1 MKLITG
7 FALFWLSLSGSARGA
22 VLHVVG
28 DEPVP
33 MQALKRVLESG
44 GHQVTLFEQKEFAS
58 AGAQK
63 PAAILMYVHGLLEE
77 AVGKRLIAFT
87 REGGRLLILHH
98 GIASAK
104 NRSPYWMEFVGM
116 EILPKNAPE
125 YPWAVLDGVGFEMVN
140 LAPGHP
146 VTTQRVS
153 YPVTTSYV
161 RSEPQPQATE
171 QNLSSFVVPNTE
183 AYLNQR
189 FLPGHQRTLLFGM
202 KCKDPIGGAFYMQ
215 DTGGWVMRAG
225 KGWVFYLQPGHFG
238 RDFEVPQL
246 RQVLLNCLSWKAR

>member
-1 MKLITG
+1 MQ
-7 FALFWLSLSGSARGA
+7 FVAAFVFFWISMSGSARSA
-22 VLHVVG
+22 DLHVVG

-44 GHQVTLFEQKEFAS
+44 GHQVALFDQKEFAAS
-58 AGAQK
+58 NGQK
-63 PAAILMYVHGLLEE
+63 PAAILMYVHGELEE

-87 REGGRLLILHH
+87 REGGRLVILHH

-104 NRSPYWMEFVGM
+104 NKSPYWMEFVGM

-125 YPWAVLDGVGFEMVN
+125 YPWAVLYGVEFEMVN
-140 LAPGHP
+140 LAPAHP

-153 YPVTTSYV
+153 YAGTTAYS
-161 RSEPQPQATE
+161 RSVPPQSEE
-171 QNLSSFVVPNTE
+171 QKLSSFVVPNTE

-189 FLPGHQRTLLFGM
+189 FRPGPERTLLFGM
-202 KCKDPIGGAFYMQ
+202 KCKDPVGGAVYMQ

-246 RQVLLNCLSWKAR
+246 RQVLLNCLGWKGR

>member
-1 MKLITG
+1 MKLIQA
-7 FALFWLSLSGSARGA
+7 FVLFWLSMSGSARSA

-33 MQALKRVLESG
+33 MQALKRVLESD
-44 GHQVTLFEQKEFAS
+44 GHRVTLFEQKDFAV

-63 PAAILMYVHGLLEE
+63 PAAILMYVHGVLEE
-77 AVGKRLIAFT
+77 AVGKRLIVFT
-87 REGGRLLILHH
+87 REGGRLVILHH

-104 NRSPYWMEFVGM
+104 NKSPYWMEFVGM

-125 YPWAVLDGVGFEMVN
+125 YPWAVLYGVEFEMVN

-153 YPVTTSYV
+153 YPGTTTYSQSETQ
-161 RSEPQPQATE
+161 RSKEE
-171 QNLSSFVVPNTE
+171 KLSSFVVPNTE

-189 FLPGHQRTLLFGM
+189 FRPGHQRTLLFGM
-202 KCKDPIGGAFYMQ
+202 KCKDPIGGAVYMQ

>member
-1 MKLITG
+1 MKLVLA
-7 FALFWLSLSGSARGA
+7 FVLFYLSISDNARGA

-33 MQALKRVLESG
+33 MQTLKRVLESSA
-44 GHQVTLFEQKEFAS
+44 HQVTLFEQKDFAS
-58 AGAQK
+58 SGGQK
-63 PAAILMYVHGLLEE
+63 PAAILMYVHGELEE
-77 AVGKRLIAFT
+77 SVGKRLIAFT
-87 REGGRLLILHH
+87 REGGRLVILHH

-104 NRSPYWMEFVGM
+104 NKSPYWMEFVGM

-125 YPWAVLDGVGFEMVN
+125 YPWAVIYGVEFEMVN

-146 VTTQRVS
+146 VTTQHVS
-153 YPVTTSYV
+153 YTGTTAYS
-161 RSEPQPQATE
+161 RSEQQQSKE
-171 QNLSSFVVPNTE
+171 ENLASFVVPDTE
-183 AYLNQR
+183 AYLNQQFR
-189 FLPGHQRTLLFGM
+189 PGYQRTLLFGM
-202 KCKDPIGGAFYMQ
+202 KCKDPVGGAVYMQ

>member
-1 MKLITG
+1 MRFMTKLV
-7 FALFWLSLSGSARGA
+7 LLWLLTLCSARGA

-58 AGAQK
+58 SGGQK
-63 PAAILMYVHGLLEE
+63 PAAILMYVHGELEE
-77 AVGKRLIAFT
+77 SVGKRLIAFT

-104 NRSPYWMEFVGM
+104 INSPYWMEFVGI
-116 EILPKNAPE
+116 EILPRNAPE
-125 YPWAVLDGVGFEMVN
+125 YPWATLDGVDFEMVN

-146 VTTQRVS
+146 ITTQRVT
-153 YPVTTSYV
+153 YAGTTPYS
-161 RSEPQPQATE
+161 RSESPQSKE
-171 QNLSSFVVPNTE
+171 QHLSSFVVPNTE

-189 FLPGHQRTLLFGM
+189 FRPGHQQTLLFGM
-202 KCKDPIGGAFYMQ
+202 KCKDPVGGAVYMQ
-215 DTGGWVMRAG
+215 DTGGWLMRAG
-225 KGWVFYLQPGHFG
+225 RGWVFYLQPGHFG

-246 RQVLLNCLSWKAR
+246 RQVLLNCLSWKPR

>member
-1 MKLITG
+1 MKFITG
-7 FALFWLSLSGSARGA
+7 LVLLWLSMLCSARSA

-44 GHQVTLFEQKEFAS
+44 GHQVTLFEQKAFAS
-58 AGAQK
+58 SGALK
-63 PAAILMYVHGLLEE
+63 PAAILMYVHGELEE
-77 AVGKRLIAFT
+77 SVGKRLIAFA
-87 REGGRLLILHH
+87 REGGRLVILHH

-104 NRSPYWMEFVGM
+104 NKSPYWMEFVGM

-125 YPWAVLDGVGFEMVN
+125 YPWAVIYGVEFEMVN

-146 VTTQRVS
+146 VTTQHVN
-153 YPVTTSYV
+153 YTVNTTYS
-161 RSEPQPQATE
+161 RSEPPQNKE
-171 QNLSSFVVPNTE
+171 QKLSSFIVSDTE

-189 FLPGHQRTLLFGM
+189 FRPGHQRTLLFGM
-202 KCKDPIGGAFYMQ
+202 KCKDPVGGAVYMQ
-215 DTGGWVMRAG
+215 DTGGWVMKAG

-246 RQVLLNCLSWKAR
+246 RQVLLNCLSWKPR

>member
-1 MKLITG
+1 MK
-7 FALFWLSLSGSARGA
+7 FVAVFVLFWLSMPGSARCA
-22 VLHVVG
+22 VLDVVG

-33 MQALKRVLESG
+33 MQALKRVLESN
-44 GHQVTLFEQKEFAS
+44 GHQVTLFEQKEFAA

-63 PAAILMYVHGLLEE
+63 PAAILMYVHGLLDE
-77 AVGKRLIAFT
+77 AVGKRLIAFA
-87 REGGRLLILHH
+87 REGGRLVILHH

-104 NRSPYWMEFVGM
+104 NHSPFWMEFVGM

-125 YPWAVLDGVGFEMVN
+125 YPWATLYGVEFEMVN

-146 VTTQRVS
+146 ITTQG
-153 YPVTTSYV
+153 VTYAGTTTYS
-161 RSEPQPQATE
+161 RSEPPQSKE
-171 QNLSSFVVPNTE
+171 QNLASFVIPNTE

-202 KCKDPIGGAFYMQ
+202 KCKDPVGGAVYMQ
-215 DTGGWVMRAG
+215 DTGGWLMRVG

-238 RDFEVPQL
+238 RDFEVPQF

>member
-1 MKLITG
+1 MRLL
-7 FALFWLSLSGSARGA
+7 AALSLVWLLMSSNGQGA
-22 VLHVVG
+22 VLQVVG

-44 GHQVTLFEQKEFAS
+44 GHQVTLFDQKEFAS
-58 AGAQK
+58 SDSPR

-77 AVGKRLIAFT
+77 AVGTRLIAFT
-87 REGGRLLILHH
+87 REGGRLVILHH

-104 NRSPYWMEFVGM
+104 IKSPYWMDFVGM

-125 YPWAVLDGVGFEMVN
+125 YPWAVLYGVEFEMVN

-146 VTTQRVS
+146 ITTQRIS
-153 YPVTTSYV
+153 YPGTTNYL
-161 RSEPQPQATE
+161 RNEPTQGPE
-171 QNLSSFVVPNTE
+171 QKFSSFVVPDTE

-189 FLPGHQRTLLFGM
+189 FQPGHQRTWLFGM
-202 KCKDPIGGAFYMQ
+202 KCKDPIGGAVYMQ
-215 DTGGWVMRAG
+215 DTGGWMMRAG

>member
-1 MKLITG
+1 MRFITG
-7 FALFWLSLSGSARGA
+7 LVLLWLSMLCSARSA

-33 MQALKRVLESG
+33 MQALKGVLESG
-44 GHQVTLFEQKEFAS
+44 GHQVTLFEQKGFAS
-58 AGAQK
+58 SGTQK
-63 PAAILMYVHGLLEE
+63 PAAILMYVHGVLEE

-87 REGGRLLILHH
+87 RDGGRLLILHH

-104 NRSPYWMEFVGM
+104 NKSPYWMEFVGM

-125 YPWAVLDGVGFEMVN
+125 YPWAVLYGVEFEMVN

-146 VTTQRVS
+146 VTTQQVS
-153 YPVTTSYV
+153 YATNTSYV
-161 RSEPQPQATE
+161 RSELPQSKE
-171 QNLSSFVVPNTE
+171 QKLSSFVVPNTE

-189 FLPGHQRTLLFGM
+189 FRPGFQRTLLFGM
-202 KCKDPIGGAFYMQ
+202 KCKDPVGGAVYMQ

-246 RQVLLNCLSWKAR
+246 RQVLLNCLSWKPR

>member
-1 MKLITG
+1 MRFLTG
-7 FALFWLSLSGSARGA
+7 FALFWLSMFSSARSA

-33 MQALKRVLESG
+33 MQALKRVLESD
-44 GHQVTLFEQKEFAS
+44 GHQVTLFDQKEFAA

-63 PAAILMYVHGLLEE
+63 PAAILMYVHGVLEE
-77 AVGKRLIAFT
+77 SVGKRLIAFT
-87 REGGRLLILHH
+87 RDGGRLLVLHH

-104 NRSPYWMEFVGM
+104 NKSPYWMEFVGM

-125 YPWAVLDGVGFEMVN
+125 YPWAVLYGVEFEMVN

-146 VTTQRVS
+146 VTTQHVS
-153 YPVTTSYV
+153 YAGTTSYL
-161 RSEPQPQATE
+161 RSELPQSKE
-171 QNLSSFVVPNTE
+171 QKLSSFVVPNTE
-183 AYLNQR
+183 AYLNLR
-189 FLPGHQRTLLFGM
+189 FRPGHQRTVLFGM
-202 KCKDPIGGAFYMQ
+202 KCKDPVGGAVYMQ
-215 DTGGWVMRAG
+215 DTGGWLMRAG

>member
-1 MKLITG
+1 MTG
-7 FALFWLSLSGSARGA
+7 VGLFWLSMLCSARA
-22 VLHVVG
+22 AILHVVG

-33 MQALKRVLESG
+33 MHALKRVLESG
-44 GHQVTLFEQKEFAS
+44 GHQVTLFEQKEFALS
-58 AGAQK
+58 SSAQK
-63 PAAILMYVHGLLEE
+63 PAAILMYVHGVLEDV
-77 AVGKRLIAFT
+77 VGKRLIAFA
-87 REGGRLLILHH
+87 REGGRLVILHH

-104 NRSPYWMEFVGM
+104 NKSPYWMEFVGM

-125 YPWAVLDGVGFEMVN
+125 YPWAVLYGVDFEMVN

-146 VTTQRVS
+146 ITTLGVTNMG
-153 YPVTTSYV
+153 TTSYV
-161 RSEPQPQATE
+161 PGELPQSKE
-171 QNLSSFVVPNTE
+171 QKLSSFVVPDTE

-189 FLPGHQRTLLFGM
+189 FRPGFQRTLLFGM
-202 KCKDPIGGAFYMQ
+202 KCKDPVGGAVYMQ
-215 DTGGWVMRAG
+215 DTGGWLMRSG

>member
-1 MKLITG
+1 MKVITA
-7 FALFWLSLSGSARGA
+7 FLFIWLWMHGNAQSAA
-22 VLHVVG
+22 LHVVG
-28 DEPVP
+28 DEPIP

-44 GHQVTLFEQKEFAS
+44 GHQVTLFEQKELAS
-58 AGAQK
+58 SSGK
-63 PAAILMYVHGLLEE
+63 NPAAILMYVHGELEE
-77 AVGKRLIAFT
+77 SAGKRLIAFT
-87 REGGRLLILHH
+87 REGGRLVILHH

-104 NRSPYWMEFVGM
+104 NKSPYWMEFVGM

-125 YPWAVLDGVGFEMVN
+125 YPWAVIYGVEFEMVN

-146 VTTQRVS
+146 VTTQQVN
-153 YPVTTSYV
+153 YTGTTAYS
-161 RSEPQPQATE
+161 RSEPPQSKE
-171 QNLSSFVVPNTE
+171 ESLPSFVVPDTE

-189 FLPGHQRTLLFGM
+189 FRRGYQRTLLFGM
-202 KCKDPIGGAFYMQ
+202 RCKDPVGGAVYMQ

-225 KGWVFYLQPGHFG
+225 KGWMFYLQPGHFG

>member
-1 MKLITG
+1 MRFITG
-7 FALFWLSLSGSARGA
+7 LIFLWLSMLCGAQSA

-33 MQALKRVLESG
+33 MQALKSVLESG
-44 GHQVTLFEQKEFAS
+44 GHQVTLFEQNEFAS
-58 AGAQK
+58 SRGQK
-63 PAAILMYVHGLLEE
+63 PDAILMYVHGELEE
-77 AVGKRLIAFT
+77 SVGKRLIAFT
-87 REGGRLLILHH
+87 REGGRLVILHH

-104 NRSPYWMEFVGM
+104 NKSPYWMEFVGM

-125 YPWAVLDGVGFEMVN
+125 YPWAVIYGVEFEMVN
-140 LAPGHP
+140 LAQGHP
-146 VTTQRVS
+146 VTTQHVS
-153 YPVTTSYV
+153 YTGTTAYSQ
-161 RSEPQPQATE
+161 SELQQGKE
-171 QNLSSFVVPNTE
+171 RNLSSFVVPDTE

-189 FLPGHQRTLLFGM
+189 FRPGFQRTLLFGM
-202 KCKDPIGGAFYMQ
+202 KCKDPLGGAVYMQ

-246 RQVLLNCLSWKAR
+246 RQVLLNCLTWKAR

>member
-1 MKLITG
+1 MRFIAG
-7 FALFWLSLSGSARGA
+7 FVLFWLSMFSSAHSA

-44 GHQVTLFEQKEFAS
+44 GHQVTLFEQKEFAT

-63 PAAILMYVHGLLEE
+63 PAAILMYVHGMLEE
-77 AVGKRLIAFT
+77 SVGKRLIAFA
-87 REGGRLLILHH
+87 RDGGRLLILHH

-104 NRSPYWMEFVGM
+104 NKSPYWMEFVGM

-125 YPWAVLDGVGFEMVN
+125 YPWAVLYGVEFEMVN

-146 VTTQRVS
+146 VTTQH
-153 YPVTTSYV
+153 VTYAGATSYL
-161 RSEPQPQATE
+161 RSELPQSKE
-171 QNLSSFVVPNTE
+171 QKLSSFVVPNTE
-183 AYLNQR
+183 AYLNLR
-189 FLPGHQRTLLFGM
+189 SRSGHQRTLLFGM
-202 KCKDPIGGAFYMQ
+202 KCKDPIGGAVYMQ
-215 DTGGWVMRAG
+215 DTGGWLMRAG

>member
-1 MKLITG
+1 MKLITVCVV
-7 FALFWLSLSGSARGA
+7 FWLAMSGSARSA

-33 MQALKRVLESG
+33 MQTLKGVLESDS
-44 GHQVTLFEQKEFAS
+44 HQVALFDQKGFAS

-63 PAAILMYVHGLLEE
+63 PAAILMYVHGVLEE

-87 REGGRLLILHH
+87 REGGRLVILHH

-104 NRSPYWMEFVGM
+104 NQSPYWMEFVGM
-116 EILPKNAPE
+116 QILPKNAPE
-125 YPWAVLDGVGFEMVN
+125 YPWAVLYGVEFEMVN

-153 YPVTTSYV
+153 YPGITTYS
-161 RSEPQPQATE
+161 RSEPPQSKE
-171 QNLSSFVVPNTE
+171 QKLSSFVIPNTE
-183 AYLNQR
+183 AYLNLR
-189 FLPGHQRTLLFGM
+189 FRPGHQRTLLFGM
-202 KCKDPIGGAFYMQ
+202 KCKDPIGGADYMQ

-246 RQVLLNCLSWKAR
+246 RQVLLNCLSWKGR

>member
-1 MKLITG
+1 ML
-7 FALFWLSLSGSARGA
+7 AL
-22 VLHVVG
+22 
-28 DEPVP
+28 
-33 MQALKRVLESG
+33 QRVLESG
-44 GHQVTLFEQKEFAS
+44 GHQVTLFEQKEFAAVS
-58 AGAQK
+58 ARE
-63 PAAILMYVHGLLEE
+63 PFAILMYVHGELEE

-87 REGGRLLILHH
+87 RAGGRLVILHH

-104 NRSPYWMEFVGM
+104 NKSPYWMEFVGM

-125 YPWAVLDGVGFEMVN
+125 YPWAVLYGVEFEMVN

-146 VTTQRVS
+146 VTTQGVN
-153 YPVTTSYV
+153 YPGTTSYL
-161 RSEPQPQATE
+161 RSEPQRQVSE
-171 QNLSSFVVPNTE
+171 QRLASFGVPNTE

-189 FLPGHQRTLLFGM
+189 FLPGHRRTWLFGM
-202 KCKDPIGGAFYMQ
+202 KCKDPIGGAVYMQ

>member
-1 MKLITG
+1 MRFITG
-7 FALFWLSLSGSARGA
+7 LVLFWLSMLCSARSA

-33 MQALKRVLESG
+33 MQALKGVLESG

-58 AGAQK
+58 SDTQK
-63 PAAILMYVHGLLEE
+63 PAAILMYVHGVLEE

-87 REGGRLLILHH
+87 RDGGRLLILHH

-104 NRSPYWMEFVGM
+104 NKSPYWMEFVGM

-125 YPWAVLDGVGFEMVN
+125 YPWAVLYGVEFEMVN

-146 VTTQRVS
+146 VTTQQVS
-153 YPVTTSYV
+153 YATNTSYV
-161 RSEPQPQATE
+161 RSELPQSKE
-171 QNLSSFVVPNTE
+171 QKLSSFVVPNTE

-189 FLPGHQRTLLFGM
+189 FRPGFQRTLLFGM
-202 KCKDPIGGAFYMQ
+202 KCKDPVGGAVYMQ

-246 RQVLLNCLSWKAR
+246 RQVLLNCLSWKPR

>member
-1 MKLITG
+1 MRLLAA
-7 FALFWLSLSGSARGA
+7 FVFFWLSMSGSTRGA

-58 AGAQK
+58 SGGK
-63 PAAILMYVHGLLEE
+63 SPAAILMYVHGELEE
-77 AVGKRLIAFT
+77 SVGKRLIAFT
-87 REGGRLLILHH
+87 REGGRLVILHH

-104 NRSPYWMEFVGM
+104 NKSPYWMEFVGI

-125 YPWAVLDGVGFEMVN
+125 YPWAVIYGVEFEMVN

-146 VTTQRVS
+146 VTTQHVN
-153 YPVTTSYV
+153 YMGTTAYS
-161 RSEPQPQATE
+161 RSEPQQSKE
-171 QNLSSFVVPNTE
+171 QNLSSFIVPDTE

-189 FLPGHQRTLLFGM
+189 FRPGHQRTLLFGM
-202 KCKDPIGGAFYMQ
+202 KCKDPVGGAVYMQ
-215 DTGGWVMRAG
+215 DTGGWVMKAG
-225 KGWVFYLQPGHFG
+225 KGWMFYLQPGHFG

>member
-1 MKLITG
+1 VKLVG
-7 FALFWLSLSGSARGA
+7 VFVLFALSISGSARGA

-44 GHQVTLFEQKEFAS
+44 GHQVTLFEQKSFAAS
-58 AGAQK
+58 VGQK
-63 PAAILMYVHGLLEE
+63 PAAILMYVHDELEE
-77 AVGKRLIAFT
+77 SVGKRLIAFT
-87 REGGRLLILHH
+87 RDGGRLVILHH

-104 NRSPYWMEFVGM
+104 NKSPYWMEFVGI
-116 EILPKNAPE
+116 EIVPKNAPE
-125 YPWAVLDGVGFEMVN
+125 YPWAVIYGVEFEMVN

-146 VTTQRVS
+146 VTTQQVN
-153 YPVTTSYV
+153 YTATTAYS
-161 RSEPQPQATE
+161 RGEPPQSKE
-171 QNLSSFVVPNTE
+171 QSLPSFVVPDTE

-189 FLPGHQRTLLFGM
+189 FRPGYQRSLLFGM
-202 KCKDPIGGAFYMQ
+202 KCKDPVGGAVYMQ
-215 DTGGWVMRAG
+215 DTGGWVMKAG

-246 RQVLLNCLSWKAR
+246 RQVLLNCLSWKLR